1 MKAIITKAIQ
11 TVMVKKRHKKR
22 VTCCVLTT
30 DGIETIPA
38 PQSGLSRKRDYQ

>member
-30 DGIETIPA
+30 DGIVNYTRPA
-38 PQSGLSRKRDYQ
+38 IGAVP